1 MRVTVDMVM
10 SWHPCRDYSRERVE
24 QLWNG
29 RKYINHKTLEK
40 LPIPLSDILWALLNL
55 LDSRAQHEIA
65 CDFAETTLHL
75 VEDGEERP
83 RRAIEI
89 KRRWLCGEATDEEL
103 VSAGDAAWDAAWV
116 STVDAAWYAASA
128 ASRTAVWVASNSSAM
143 DAAWYAARAAA
154 CYAVGYAAGYAAWDA
169 ARAAAYE
176 KYIDMVLF
184 KIDNRGIIS

>member
-10 SWHPCRDYSRERVE
+10 SWHPCSDHSRERVK

-29 RKYINHKTLEK
+29 RKYINHKTITK

-55 LDSRAQHEIA
+55 LDSREQHEIA

-83 RRAIEI
+83 RRAIET

-103 VSAGDAAWDAAWV
+103 DAARTAVSAV
-116 STVDAAWYAASA
+116 SDSAAWYDALAASWA
-128 ASRTAVWVASNSSAM
+128 ASRFTAWNTAWY
-143 DAAWYAARAAA
+143 AAWYAARAAA
-154 CYAVGYAAGYAAWDA
+154 WEAEYSNDSSDAWDTA
-169 ARAAAYE
+169 WDTAYE
-176 KYIDMVLF
+176 KYIEMVVS
-184 KIDNRGIIS
+184 KIDNIGII